1 MENLEDNQTIR
12 LDRWL
17 SFACIIKTRS
27 QATRTCE
34 DGRIK
39 VNNEVAKP
47 SKLIRIGDK
56 IEIKYKSHQRALDVL
71 QIVNRNVSHAAARL
85 LYQEH
90 ELSPA
95 EKEALE
101 LHQLI
106 YRAESKQRPKF
117 KGRPTKRERRK
128 FEEERE
134 DWRTSAEDL
143 DAS

>member
-56 IEIKYKSHQRALDVL
+56 IEIKYKSH
-71 QIVNRNVSHAAARL
+71 
-85 LYQEH
+85 
-90 ELSPA
+90 
-95 EKEALE
+95 
-101 LHQLI
+101 
-106 YRAESKQRPKF
+106 
-117 KGRPTKRERRK
+117 
-128 FEEERE
+128 
-134 DWRTSAEDL
+134 
-143 DAS
+143 